1 MGIFSHDEEPDWSDI
16 ASLQEQIAKLEKENK
31 KLKAEKKELIG
42 VVNAVSVKLIKLVY
56 EKDNQI
62 KEITLTEE

>member
-1 MGIFSHDEEPDWSDI
+1 MGIFSQDEQPDWSDI
-16 ASLQEQIAKLEKENK
+16 VSLQKQIGDLEKENK
-31 KLKAEKKELIG
+31 KLKDEKKELIA

-62 KEITLTEE
+62 KEITLTE